1 MEQVADRSILKIYP
15 FDKDNPLDFSWLVKS
30 VLNELQKG
38 VPRSEIASAFHRT
51 YAAMWCVELAK
62 QAVRQKLSRVVLCG
76 GVFQNKLL
84 VDILMPML
92 RQLGLQPYL
101 PASVPCN
108 DAGIAVGQ
116 MAVTAAWIEQS
127 MNHND
132 KRHARVV
139 VGL

>member
-1 MEQVADRSILKIYP
+1 M
-15 FDKDNPLDFSWLVKS
+15 
-30 VLNELQKG
+30 G
-38 VPRSEIASAFHRT
+38 
-51 YAAMWCVELAK
+51 CVELAK
-62 QAVRQKLSRVVLCG
+62 QAVRHKVSRVVLCG

>member
-1 MEQVADRSILKIYP
+1 
-15 FDKDNPLDFSWLVKS
+15 
-30 VLNELQKG
+30 
-38 VPRSEIASAFHRT
+38 
-51 YAAMWCVELAK
+51 
-62 QAVRQKLSRVVLCG
+62 
-76 GVFQNKLL
+76 
-84 VDILMPML
+84 MPML

>member
-1 MEQVADRSILKIYP
+1 MFSKISCWSI
-15 FDKDNPLDFSWLVKS
+15 FD
-30 VLNELQKG
+30 
-38 VPRSEIASAFHRT
+38 AH
-51 YAAMWCVELAK
+51 VET
-62 QAVRQKLSRVVLCG
+62 V
-76 GVFQNKLL
+76 
-84 VDILMPML
+84 
-92 RQLGLQPYL
+92 GLQPYL